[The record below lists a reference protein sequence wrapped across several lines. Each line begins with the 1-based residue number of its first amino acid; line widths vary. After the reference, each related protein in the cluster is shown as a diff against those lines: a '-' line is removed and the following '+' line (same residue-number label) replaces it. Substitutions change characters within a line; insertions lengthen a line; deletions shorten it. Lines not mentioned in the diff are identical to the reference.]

1 MAIKKMKKTK
11 SLPRARARTGI
22 GAAPDTNFTH
32 FNDYIRMEVDKK
44 DVASFIKT
52 YIKQTF
58 DKDKQRVYLAA
69 PEWAFTPK
77 HFIASTIL
85 WEQKGKAFPDN
96 WNAKSALDTF
106 FAYLEEMGNKY
117 LYAKTE
123 EVVSKPRKTPTEI
136 IQEKTSD
143 FIGGI
148 EITLDEWTEKSTHTV
163 YVDLI
168 KDAFPQSTASAVV
181 SFYTPLR
188 NELTELISKKT
199 PDLVEAYSSQP
210 LSVWKKYL
218 AFVQSIIDDADK
230 YVAAKKAT
238 RTPRKPRVKSADKQV
253 VKIQI
258 CSENKEYKL
267 KSIHPMSI
275 VGAMRLYCF
284 NIKTKK
290 LIEYVSHKATG
301 FEVKGTSLK
310 GWDADLSRQITLRKP
325 NDVLPVALSK
335 TPNQIGKA
343 WSALTTN
350 TTAPNGRLNRDT
362 IILRAMSK

>member
-1 MAIKKMKKTK
+1 MAKRMKAK
-11 SLPRARARTGI
+11 SLPRAIARTGI
-22 GAAPDTNFTH
+22 GAAPDTNFSH
-32 FNDYIRMEVDKK
+32 FNEYIRMEVDKK
-44 DVASFIKT
+44 DIASFIKT

-58 DKDKQRVYLAA
+58 DKDTQEVYLAA

-85 WEQKGKAFPDN
+85 WEQKGKVFPDN
-96 WNAKSALDTF
+96 WNAKNALSTF
-106 FAYLEEMGNKY
+106 FKYLEDLGLKSLVEK
-117 LYAKTE
+117 E
-123 EVVSKPRKTPTEI
+123 ENGEVQTIPRKTPADI
-136 IQEKTSD
+136 IKEKTSD

-148 EITLDEWTEKSTHTV
+148 ESTLDEWPNVTHNV
-163 YVDLI
+163 YEDLVGGI
-168 KDAFPQSTASAVV
+168 YPQSTASAVV

-188 NELTELISKKT
+188 NELTELINKRT

-253 VKIQI
+253 AKIQI

-275 VGAMRLYCF
+275 VGAMRLYAF
-284 NIKTKK
+284 NVKTKK
-290 LIEYVSHKATG
+290 LTEYVSHKATG
-301 FEVKGTSLK
+301 LEVKGTTLK

-325 NDVLPVALSK
+325 HEGLPVALTK
-335 TPNQIGKA
+335 TANQINKM
-343 WSALTTN
+343 WSTLKTQTTV
-350 TTAPNGRLNRDT
+350 PNGRLNRDT